1 MQVLQSSK
9 LPRSVGAASCSR
21 SDQYIV
27 GVRIAILLR
36 ADHCKVFEAAAID
49 QVLRNVGGNRI
60 AIRRLRGKR
69 GSVHAHTFSFTYL
82 EHVPRTGPGLLLDL
96 AFLQVR

>member
-36 ADHCKVFEAAAID
+36 ADHGKVFEAAAID
-49 QVLRNVGGNRI
+49 HVLRNAGGKRT
-60 AIRRLRGKR
+60 AIRRLGAQR
-69 GSVHAHTFSFTYL
+69 GSVHAHTLAFTYL
-82 EHVPRTGPGLLLDL
+82 EHLPRTRPGLLLDL